1 MALVHMIKAD
11 LYLPQV
17 QNLKEKRAIRL
28 SLTHRLKTMNISV
41 IEVEDADIL
50 QRLILLLCYCALNGG
65 IAAGKREGILELFY
79 AETDHLVL
87 EEETMDLS

>member
-28 SLTHRLKTMNISV
+28 SLTHRLKAMNISV
-41 IEVEDADIL
+41 IEMEDADIL
-50 QRLILLLCYCALNGG
+50 QRLILLLSYSALNGG
-65 IAAGKREGILELFY
+65 VAASKRERVLDLFY

-87 EEETMDLS
+87 EEESMDLN